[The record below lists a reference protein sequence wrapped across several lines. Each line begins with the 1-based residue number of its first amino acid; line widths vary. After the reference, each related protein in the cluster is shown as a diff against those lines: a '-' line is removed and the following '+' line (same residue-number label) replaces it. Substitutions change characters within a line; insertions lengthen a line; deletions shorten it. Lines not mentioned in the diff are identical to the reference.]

1 MKISDDIL
9 SLLFSNKEKIVG
21 IIGENGTGKTTT
33 AKYMAG
39 LLIKEGKSIN
49 KKEDV
54 ALILQNPYQQFVG
67 RTIFDEITFIL
78 EQENKKHKEIK
89 EILNQYKYDLNKL
102 LINLSGGEAQEILLY
117 NFLLSEKKVIIC
129 DENFSNLDSDKKTKL
144 FEKIRKSDK
153 KIILITN
160 NIYDLKFC
168 DVVYELKE
176 EEIKEKKIKL
186 KEPQLLKNNLDDV
199 LFLEDI
205 SNFKI
210 KNKQNLVFKYGL
222 NLLVGRSG
230 SGKSSIFEMLC
241 SFEKYNGNIKNPLKG
256 TFILSQYPSEQIT
269 TTKVKEEFKETKEL
283 ISLLNE
289 FNLPKE
295 ILNKDIVDLST
306 GELTQIMLI
315 KAILSKEEL
324 ILLDESFEVLDFKK
338 QQIILNLIEKIEDKV
353 IICITHNISIF
364 NKRKVNIVEVL

>member
-1 MKISDDIL
+1 
-9 SLLFSNKEKIVG
+9 
-21 IIGENGTGKTTT
+21 
-33 AKYMAG
+33 
-39 LLIKEGKSIN
+39 
-49 KKEDV
+49 
-54 ALILQNPYQQFVG
+54 
-67 RTIFDEITFIL
+67 
-78 EQENKKHKEIK
+78 
-89 EILNQYKYDLNKL
+89 
-102 LINLSGGEAQEILLY
+102 
-117 NFLLSEKKVIIC
+117 
-129 DENFSNLDSDKKTKL
+129 
-144 FEKIRKSDK
+144 
-153 KIILITN
+153 
-160 NIYDLKFC
+160 
-168 DVVYELKE
+168 
-176 EEIKEKKIKL
+176 
-186 KEPQLLKNNLDDV
+186 
-199 LFLEDI
+199 
-205 SNFKI
+205 
-210 KNKQNLVFKYGL
+210 
-222 NLLVGRSG
+222 
-230 SGKSSIFEMLC
+230 MLC

>member
-21 IIGENGTGKTTT
+21 IIGENGIGKTTT

-39 LLIKEGKSIN
+39 ILIKEGKSIKN
-49 KKEDV
+49 KEDV

-78 EQENKKHKEIK
+78 EQENKKYKEIK
-89 EILNQYKYDLNKL
+89 EILKTYNYDLNKL

-129 DENFSNLDSDKKTKL
+129 DENFSNLDSDKKINL

-168 DVVYELKE
+168 DVVYELKG
-176 EEIKEKKIKL
+176 EEIKEKKITL
-186 KEPQLLKNNLDDV
+186 SEPQLLKNDLANI

-222 NLLVGRSG
+222 NLLVGKSG
-230 SGKSSIFEMLC
+230 SGKSTIFEILC
-241 SFEKYNGNIKNPLKG
+241 SFEKYNGKINNPLKG
-256 TFILSQYPSEQIT
+256 VFILSQYPSEQIT
-269 TTKVKEEFKETKEL
+269 TTKVKEEFKETDEL
-283 ISLLNE
+283 ISLLDE
-289 FNLPKE
+289 FNLSKE

-306 GELTQIMLI
+306 GELTQIMFI
-315 KAILSKEEL
+315 KAILSKEQL